1 MPPCV
6 FCTEIRTQF
15 LPQVAAQFRI
25 MTCFATAFLSGRVCR
40 IAASLLL
47 GLGVSGGAFA
57 QPGPNCG
64 QAYKAMLNTI
74 ERKKPTLSA
83 EAQLAR
89 QRMAL
94 RLYDACQTGHLE
106 HPGELFD
113 KLDRD
118 RY

>member
-1 MPPCV
+1 
-6 FCTEIRTQF
+6 
-15 LPQVAAQFRI
+15 
-25 MTCFATAFLSGRVCR
+25 MTCFATACLLRLVRR

-47 GLGVSGGAFA
+47 ALGVSAVAFA
-57 QPGPNCG
+57 EPGQNCG
-64 QAYKAMLNTI
+64 EAYNAMLSTI

-83 EAQLAR
+83 EVQFAR

-113 KLDRD
+113 KLDRN

>member
-1 MPPCV
+1 
-6 FCTEIRTQF
+6 
-15 LPQVAAQFRI
+15 
-25 MTCFATAFLSGRVCR
+25 MTCFATACSLRLVRR

-47 GLGVSGGAFA
+47 ALGVSAVAFA
-57 QPGPNCG
+57 ELAQNCRE
-64 QAYKAMLNTI
+64 AYTAMLSTI
-74 ERKKPTLSA
+74 ERKKPTLSS

-113 KLDRD
+113 KLDRN

>member
-1 MPPCV
+1 MRC
-6 FCTEIRTQF
+6 I
-15 LPQVAAQFRI
+15 
-25 MTCFATAFLSGRVCR
+25 ATIFSPRLVRR

-47 GLGVSGGAFA
+47 ALGVSAAAFA
-57 QPGPNCG
+57 QPGANCD
-64 QAYKAMLNTI
+64 QAYQAMLSTI

-89 QRMAL
+89 QRIAL

>member
-1 MPPCV
+1 
-6 FCTEIRTQF
+6 
-15 LPQVAAQFRI
+15 
-25 MTCFATAFLSGRVCR
+25 MTCFATACSVRLVRR

-47 GLGVSGGAFA
+47 ALGVSAVAFA
-57 QPGPNCG
+57 ALAQNCG
-64 QAYKAMLNTI
+64 EAYKAMLSTI
-74 ERKKPTLSA
+74 ERKKPTLSS

-113 KLDRD
+113 KLDRN

>member
-1 MPPCV
+1 
-6 FCTEIRTQF
+6 
-15 LPQVAAQFRI
+15 
-25 MTCFATAFLSGRVCR
+25 MTCFATARSLRLVRR
-40 IAASLLL
+40 IAPSLLA
-47 GLGVSGGAFA
+47 LGVSAVAFA
-57 QPGPNCG
+57 EPGQNCG
-64 QAYKAMLNTI
+64 EAYKAMLSTI

-113 KLDRD
+113 KLDRN